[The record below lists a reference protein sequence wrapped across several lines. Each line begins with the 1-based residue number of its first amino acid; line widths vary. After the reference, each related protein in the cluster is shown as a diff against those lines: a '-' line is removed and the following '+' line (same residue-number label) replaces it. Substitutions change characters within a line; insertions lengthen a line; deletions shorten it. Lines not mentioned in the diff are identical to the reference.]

1 MNLIDMTNEM
11 YRLSALIDR
20 GITAL
25 TEAGQESAEADHVLS
40 KAVATAWSVA
50 PKAAVPERKAWVEA
64 ETAVE
69 KKAFELAES
78 KKYTAL
84 EAIRSRR
91 TQMSA
96 LQSLLAA
103 HRAEAEFVRNGLETH

>member
-1 MNLIDMTNEM
+1 MNLSYMSEEM
-11 YRLSALIDR
+11 LRLSHLIDK
-20 GITAL
+20 GIIAL
-25 TEAGQESAEADHVLS
+25 AEAGQESAEADHILS

-50 PKAAVPERKAWVEA
+50 PKASVPERKAWVDA

-69 KKAFELAES
+69 KKAYDLAES

-96 LQSLLAA
+96 LQSLMAA
-103 HRAEAEFVRNGLETH
+103 HRAEAEFVRHSPETL